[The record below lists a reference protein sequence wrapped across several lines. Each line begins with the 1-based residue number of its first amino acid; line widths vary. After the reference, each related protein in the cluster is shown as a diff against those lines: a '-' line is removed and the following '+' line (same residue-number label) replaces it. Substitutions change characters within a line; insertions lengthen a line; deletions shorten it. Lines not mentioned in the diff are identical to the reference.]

1 MRVEILGSGHR
12 DIVNGS
18 RFYDEQQ
25 RGLGSYFASYVYSEL
40 ESLVVYAGIHVRYAG
55 YHKMVLK
62 RFPYSV

>member
-25 RGLGSYFASYVYSEL
+25 RGLGNYGPSFKSVDSPFRP
-40 ESLVVYAGIHVRYAG
+40 VVKVVALIAA
-55 YHKMVLK
+55 
-62 RFPYSV
+62 

>member
-25 RGLGSYFASYVYSEL
+25 RGLGNYFRAS
-40 ESLVVYAGIHVRYAG
+40 AR
-55 YHKMVLK
+55 
-62 RFPYSV
+62 RFYDIITLNGV

>member
-25 RGLGSYFASYVYSEL
+25 RGLGNYYASYVYSEPL
-40 ESLVVYAGIHVRYAG
+40 ASHRPLV
-55 YHKMVLK
+55 
-62 RFPYSV
+62 

>member
-25 RGLGSYFASYVYSEL
+25 RGLGITLPAMCIPNL
-40 ESLVVYAGIHVRYAG
+40 NRSLCMRAFMFDTPVISRW
-55 YHKMVLK
+55 
-62 RFPYSV
+62 F